1 MQDAEE
7 VSISVV
13 DKCRFNKVDQFT
25 HSEDSLKVKVEIVQ
39 YWTEQGRWPDE
50 RSRREEGRRAQP
62 TEVSGESKIKLMAQK
77 EEIRA

>member
-1 MQDAEE
+1 MQVQDAEE

-39 YWTEQGRWPDE
+39 Y
-50 RSRREEGRRAQP
+50 
-62 TEVSGESKIKLMAQK
+62 
-77 EEIRA
+77 